1 MRHHHRPAVELDQ
14 AKAPRKALAEEE
26 IVAVMKDGPCEKV
39 TTVRLTFPDDFYRET
54 FLTCFSRR
62 VFPRAGVAAILQLE
76 QAQRPRPGEAER
88 DAAARGRPQRPPARA
103 HDPSL
108 SVLSVPEE

>member
-1 MRHHHRPAVELDQ
+1 MRHHHRPAIELDQ

-62 VFPRAGVAAILQLE
+62 EMHPAPFAALPPSETAPRPRRGEAAPATAGGGRRERRPPRAEHPV
-76 QAQRPRPGEAER
+76 RPFW
-88 DAAARGRPQRPPARA
+88 
-103 HDPSL
+103 
-108 SVLSVPEE
+108 VV